1 MSDLDIS
8 ASNSRKELNFE
19 PRSLFDRFEKPVV
32 VKYHSSFVFEKNSTG
47 TIQMHLSYNMTRKS
61 FALLH

>member
-19 PRSLFDRFEKPVV
+19 PRSLFDQFEKPVV
-32 VKYHSSFVFEKNSTG
+32 VKYHSRFAFKNNSTG
-47 TIQMHLSYNMTRKS
+47 TIQVHSSSNVTRKL
-61 FALLH
+61 FALFY